1 MVRLLSGGAL
11 FRLDRQSLI
20 ILLVHSPNA
29 TLTSLELGQKKK
41 KKKKSP
47 LKRGV
52 RLWEVKNV
60 VFVCNLYVCM

>member
-1 MVRLLSGGAL
+1 MIRLLSGGAL
-11 FRLDRQSLI
+11 FRLDKQSLI

-29 TLTSLELGQKKK
+29 TFASLELGQ
-41 KKKKSP
+41 KKKSP

-52 RLWEVKNV
+52 RFWEVKNV